1 MTFENLDIDDD
12 LDFVDDIDEAPEESS
27 NRTFLIAAAI
37 LGVIALLS
45 LICIAVFAIWY
56 IPSRNAQQT
65 AQAETVAAQNATVD
79 AIINFTSTAAAEVVM
94 APFTSTFTAT
104 SLQDNPTPSLTSTPV
119 VVEPM
124 ETEAATVALEML
136 TATALHA
143 TLTANAELFSL
154 TLTARATETAI
165 PETGFADE
173 VGLPV
178 MLGLAV
184 LLIVIFFLARS
195 LRSA

>member
-12 LDFVDDIDEAPEESS
+12 LDFVDDDGETPEESS
-27 NRTFLIAAAI
+27 NRTFLIVAAI
-37 LGVIALLS
+37 LGVIALFS

-56 IPSRNAQQT
+56 IPSRNTQQT

-79 AIINFTSTAAAEVVM
+79 AIINETSTAAAEAVM

-104 SLQDNPTPSLTSTPV
+104 PLLESPTLTLTSTPV
-119 VVEPM
+119 VVEPV
-124 ETEAATVALEML
+124 ETEAATVAPEML

-154 TLTARATETAI
+154 TLTARATATAI

-184 LLIVIFFLARS
+184 LLIVIFFLARR
-195 LRSA
+195 LRTA